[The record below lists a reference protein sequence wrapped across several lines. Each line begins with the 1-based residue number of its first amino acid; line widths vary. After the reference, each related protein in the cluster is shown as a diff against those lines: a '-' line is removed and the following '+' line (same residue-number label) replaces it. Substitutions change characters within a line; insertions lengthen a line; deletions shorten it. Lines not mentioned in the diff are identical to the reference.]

1 MIIELFGRRND
12 GGTSFHSAVAYI
24 ASLRDQID
32 PDTGEIIDRGMVTT
46 FTNCHS
52 LETAAIE
59 MWGTSALSA
68 RIKDPVFAGVLSW
81 RPDERPT
88 VEQMREAG
96 LMHLKAQGLEGH
108 QYVMSIHKD
117 TDKWHLHF
125 VANRVHPETGHVAE
139 LSYSKM
145 TAVRTA
151 REIEIEQGW
160 QHVDKGP
167 FVVREQGGEK
177 VVDYRHASA
186 KARIAEREAE
196 GKNKP
201 DQARKMEAFSG
212 KESLASYVQGEPKKD
227 ALAALDKGGD
237 WQALHKALATHG
249 LAIKPKGPGFAIH
262 STRDPDA
269 TPVKASVMAQAL
281 GGARLKSKLG
291 QYHEPTPEVAR
302 TEPRREYVKERPK
315 RDPKVRE
322 EQRDA
327 RAFERAKLRSR
338 YDGYRTDW
346 NAAKAPARA
355 DMYERQR
362 RQRQELSE
370 RAKVEREKGRKKVR
384 ESGLL
389 PEERRALYSHLALE
403 AARRR
408 RALKEAINAER
419 AEFRAEKPQ
428 PYREWVADRAQEGD
442 PAAIRQLRGWAYHDR
457 RTVRTMERADAA
469 AERGPSI
476 MASDGQAHDTT
487 LPPAHALDRLTYAV
501 DRKTGDLNYRL
512 DGGDVFRHSG
522 RWMRYSEAG
531 QQNREAI
538 EAGLLIARE
547 AYGGQ
552 PLKITGPEDFRQRVI
567 AVAIERG
574 LDVKFSDPELERR
587 RIEGVR
593 ARLEA
598 RQRPG
603 QRPDW
608 SRHRGA
614 VASDGSASQRPP
626 VAAQEPTGR
635 RMTAEEAAAALARPR
650 PPEPVQEVVEA
661 LAIQR
666 AGEEMRAELERKH
679 LEAWNGT
686 RPDPNA
692 RGWID
697 RSRLALWDKEAAADE
712 QRVQAHMQ
720 HLRSDAP
727 DAIAFRAKAWR
738 EKQEE
743 YGRDHEEWASGRMAA
758 LAATSSQEQEKDVAA
773 PEPPRD
779 DARARR
785 EAEVRALA
793 EKQKQQA
800 AEREQQQERGRDDDN
815 DNTPEVSR

>member
-1 MIIELFGRRND
+1 MIIELFGKRND

-338 YDGYRTDW
+338 YDGYRTEW

-355 DMYERQR
+355 DMYEGQQR
-362 RQRQELSE
+362 RRRELAAKAKAQRE
-370 RAKVEREKGRKKVR
+370 RIR
-384 ESGLL
+384 ESGLS
-389 PEERRALYSHLALE
+389 PAERRAFYSVAAMQAAAERKELA
-403 AARRR
+403 
-408 RALKEAINAER
+408 EAIKAER
-419 AEFRAEKPQ
+419 AAFRSERPQ
-428 PYREWVADRAQEGD
+428 DYRSWVADRAQEGD
-442 PAAIRQLRGWAYHDR
+442 PGAIRQLRGWAYQDR
-457 RTVRTMERADAA
+457 RKAREMERADAA
-469 AERGPSI
+469 AGPHL
-476 MASDGQAHDTT
+476 AVSDGQVHDPA
-487 LPPAHALDRLTYAV
+487 PPRRLSERVSWNV
-501 DRKTGDLNYRL
+501 DRDTGTVAYQL
-512 DGGDVFRHSG
+512 DGRDAFRDSG
-522 RWMRYSEAG
+522 RRIDYTEGG
-531 QQNREAI
+531 QRDTDAI
-538 EAGLLIARE
+538 EAGLLLARE
-547 AYGGQ
+547 KFGGTA
-552 PLKITGPEDFRQRVI
+552 LNITGPDEFRDRVL
-567 AVAIERG
+567 AVAVERG

-587 RIEGVR
+587 RIEGLR
-593 ARLEA
+593 ERQEA
-598 RQRPG
+598 RQTPG

-608 SRHRGA
+608 TKHRGT
-614 VASDGSASQRPP
+614 VASDGRGPQRPP
-626 VAAQEPTGR
+626 EAAQEPPVR

-650 PPEPVQEVVEA
+650 PVEPVQEVVEA
-661 LAIQR
+661 LAIQQ
-666 AGEEMRAELERKH
+666 AGEAYRQQLER
-679 LEAWNGT
+679 EFRERYGE
-686 RPDPNA
+686 RPDPA
-692 RGWID
+692 LASGVV
-697 RSRLALWDKEAAADE
+697 SRWMKRQERNLWDRDHGKID
-712 QRVQAHMQ
+712 QQVQERMAY
-720 HLRSDAP
+720 LRSDAP
-727 DAIAFRAKAWR
+727 DAREFRAQAWKEAQEKYSR
-738 EKQEE
+738 E
-743 YGRDHEEWASGRMAA
+743 HEEWASGRMAA
-758 LAATSSQEQEKDVAA
+758 LMATSSQEKDMAAQEQQ
-773 PEPPRD
+773 PD
-779 DARARR
+779 DARAQRAA
-785 EAEVRALA
+785 EARALA
-793 EKQKQQA
+793 EKQRQQV

-815 DNTPEVSR
+815 TPTNNGPEIDR

>member
-1 MIIELFGRRND
+1 MIVELFGKRGD
-12 GGTSFHSAVAYI
+12 GGTSFKSLANYM
-24 ASLRDQID
+24 ASVRDEID
-32 PDTGEIIDRGMVTT
+32 PDTGEVIDRRGVTT
-46 FTNCHS
+46 FTNCLS
-52 LETAAIE
+52 AETAWIE
-59 MWGTSALSA
+59 MWGSSAKSA
-68 RIKDPVFAGVLSW
+68 RVEDPVFAGVVSW
-81 RPDERPT
+81 IPGENPTDEQVRDACLH
-88 VEQMREAG
+88 V
-96 LMHLKAQGLEGH
+96 LKAEGLEGH
-108 QYVMSIHKD
+108 QHLIAVHRD
-117 TDKWHLHF
+117 TDKVHGHF
-125 VANRVHPETGHVAE
+125 MANKVHWETGKAAE
-139 LSYSKM
+139 LKWSKM
-145 TAVRTA
+145 KAVRAA

-160 QHVDKGP
+160 QHVEKGP

-186 KARIAEREAE
+186 QARIAEREAK

-201 DQARKMEAFSG
+201 DQARKMEAFSHA
-212 KESLASYVQGEPKKD
+212 ESLASYVQGEPKND

-237 WQALHKALATHG
+237 WQALHKALAVHG

-262 STRDPDA
+262 STRDPNA
-269 TPVKASVMAQAL
+269 VPVKASTMAQAL
-281 GGARLKSKLG
+281 GGARLKSRLG
-291 QYHEPTPEVAR
+291 EYQEPTPEVAR

-315 RDPKVRE
+315 RDPKARE
-322 EQRDA
+322 EQREA

-338 YDGYRTDW
+338 YDGYRTEW

-408 RALKEAINAER
+408 RALTEAINVER

-442 PAAIRQLRGWAYHDR
+442 PAAIRQVRGWAYQDR
-457 RTVRTMERADAA
+457 RTAREMERADAA
-469 AERGPSI
+469 AERGPSL
-476 MASDGQAHDTT
+476 MASDGQTHDTT

-501 DRKTGDLNYRL
+501 DRRTGDLNYRL

-552 PLKITGPEDFRQRVI
+552 PLKITGPEDFRQRVVT
-567 AVAIERG
+567 VAIERG
-574 LDVKFSDPELERR
+574 LDVKFSDPELERQ

-593 ARLEA
+593 ARQEA
-598 RQRPG
+598 RQRPN
-603 QRPDW
+603 W
-608 SRHRGA
+608 TKHRA
-614 VASDGSASQRPP
+614 TVASDGRGPQRPP
-626 VAAQEPTGR
+626 EAAQEPPAR
-635 RMTAEEAAAALARPR
+635 RMTAEEAAVALARPR
-650 PPEPVQEVVEA
+650 PVEPVQEVVEA
-661 LAIQR
+661 LAIQQ
-666 AGEEMRAELERKH
+666 AGEVYRQQLDREFRERYG
-679 LEAWNGT
+679 E
-686 RPDPNA
+686 RPDPA
-692 RGWID
+692 QAAGRID
-697 RSRLALWDKEAAADE
+697 RWMARQKANLWDRDHGKIDA
-712 QRVQAHMQ
+712 QVQERMAHL
-720 HLRSDAP
+720 HSDAP
-727 DAIAFRAKAWR
+727 DAREERAKAWKEAQ
-738 EKQEE
+738 EK
-743 YGRDHEEWASGRMAA
+743 YGREHEEWASGRMTA
-758 LAATSSQEQEKDVAA
+758 LMATSSQEKDMAA
-773 PEPPRD
+773 PEQQPD

-800 AEREQQQERGRDDDN
+800 AEREQQERGRDDDN

>member
-1 MIIELFGRRND
+1 MIIELFGKRND

-32 PDTGEIIDRGMVTT
+32 PDTGEVIDRGMVTT

-52 LETAAIE
+52 LETASIE
-59 MWGTSALSA
+59 MWGTSALST

-81 RPDERPT
+81 QTGENPT
-88 VEQMREAG
+88 DEQMHEAG
-96 LMHLKAQGLEGH
+96 LMHLKNQGLDGH
-108 QYVMSIHKD
+108 QYVMSVHRD
-117 TDKWHLHF
+117 TDNVHIHF
-125 VANRVHPETGHVAE
+125 VANRVHPESGRVAG
-139 LSYSKM
+139 LSHSYM
-145 TAVRTA
+145 TAVRSA
-151 REIEIEQGW
+151 REIEIAQGW
-160 QHVDKGP
+160 QHVEQGP
-167 FVVREQGGEK
+167 FMVREHDGEK

-186 KARIAEREAE
+186 KERIAEREAKR
-196 GKNKP
+196 GNKP
-201 DQARKMEAFSG
+201 DRARKMEAFSG

-269 TPVKASVMAQAL
+269 TPVKASAMAQAL
-281 GGARLKSKLG
+281 GGSRLKSKLG
-291 QYHEPTPEVAR
+291 EYHEPTPEVAR

-315 RDPKVRE
+315 RDPKMRE
-322 EQRDA
+322 EQREA

-408 RALKEAINAER
+408 RALTEAINAER

-469 AERGPSI
+469 AERGPSL

-487 LPPAHALDRLTYAV
+487 LPPVHALDRLTYAV

-552 PLKITGPEDFRQRVI
+552 PLKITGPEDFRQRVVT
-567 AVAIERG
+567 VAIERG
-574 LDVKFSDPELERR
+574 LDVKFSDPELERQR
-587 RIEGVR
+587 VEGVR
-593 ARLEA
+593 ARQEA
-598 RQRPG
+598 RTRT
-603 QRPDW
+603 RPDW
-608 SRHRGA
+608 SRHRGTA
-614 VASDGSASQRPP
+614 ASDGSAPQRPP
-626 VAAQEPTGR
+626 EAAQEPPAR

-650 PPEPVQEVVEA
+650 PVEPVQEVVEA

-666 AGEEMRAELERKH
+666 AGEAYRQQLDSEFRERYG
-679 LEAWNGT
+679 E
-686 RPDPNA
+686 RPDPA
-692 RGWID
+692 QAAGRID
-697 RSRLALWDKEAAADE
+697 RWMARQKANLWDRDHGKIDA
-712 QRVQAHMQ
+712 QVQERIA

-727 DAIAFRAKAWR
+727 DAREFRAQAWKEAQEKYSR
-738 EKQEE
+738 E
-743 YGRDHEEWASGRMAA
+743 HEEWASGRMAA
-758 LAATSSQEQEKDVAA
+758 LMATSSQDKDVAA
-773 PEPPRD
+773 PEQQPD

-785 EAEVRALA
+785 AAEARALA
-793 EKQKQQA
+793 EKQRQQA
-800 AEREQQQERGRDDDN
+800 AEREQQQERGRDD
-815 DNTPEVSR
+815 PEIDR

>member
-1 MIIELFGRRND
+1 MIIELFGKRND
-12 GGTSFHSAVAYI
+12 GGTSFHSAVSYI

-32 PDTGEIIDRGMVTT
+32 PETGEVIDRGMVTT

-81 RPDERPT
+81 QSGENPT
-88 VEQMREAG
+88 DEQMHEAG
-96 LMHLKAQGLEGH
+96 LLHLKNQGMEGH
-108 QYVMSIHKD
+108 QYVMSVHRD
-117 TDKWHLHF
+117 TDNVHIHF
-125 VANRVHPETGHVAE
+125 VANRVHPETGRAAGLNH
-139 LSYSKM
+139 SYM
-145 TAVRTA
+145 TAVRSA
-151 REIEIEQGW
+151 REIEIAQGW
-160 QHVDKGP
+160 QHVEQGP

-186 KARIAEREAE
+186 QARIAEREAK

-201 DQARKMEAFSG
+201 DQARKMEAFSHA
-212 KESLASYVQGEPKKD
+212 ESLASYVQGEPKND
-227 ALAALDKGGD
+227 ALAALDKG
-237 WQALHKALATHG
+237 WQALHKALAVHG

-262 STRDPDA
+262 STRDPNA
-269 TPVKASVMAQAL
+269 VPVKASTMAQAL
-281 GGARLKSKLG
+281 GGARLKSRLG
-291 QYHEPTPEVAR
+291 EYQEPTPEVAR

-315 RDPKVRE
+315 RDPKARE
-322 EQRDA
+322 EQREA

-338 YDGYRTDW
+338 HDGYRTEW

-408 RALKEAINAER
+408 RALTEAINVER

-442 PAAIRQLRGWAYHDR
+442 PAAIRQVRGWAYQDR
-457 RTVRTMERADAA
+457 RTARAMERADAA
-469 AERGPSI
+469 AERGPSL
-476 MASDGQAHDTT
+476 MASDGQTHDTT

-501 DRKTGDLNYRL
+501 DRRTGDLNYRL

-552 PLKITGPEDFRQRVI
+552 PLKITGPEDFRQRVVT
-567 AVAIERG
+567 VAIERG
-574 LDVKFSDPELERR
+574 LDVKFSDPELERQ

-593 ARLEA
+593 TRE
-598 RQRPG
+598 
-603 QRPDW
+603 
-608 SRHRGA
+608 
-614 VASDGSASQRPP
+614 
-626 VAAQEPTGR
+626 AAQEPPAR
-635 RMTAEEAAAALARPR
+635 KMTAEEAAAALARP
-650 PPEPVQEVVEA
+650 EPRLPNRELVE
-661 LAIQR
+661 LDAITADGEAYRRLLDR
-666 AGEEMRAELERKH
+666 AFRDEHGE
-679 LEAWNGT
+679 
-686 RPDPNA
+686 RPDPAQAAGVVSRFIAKASAAQWDRDRA
-692 RGWID
+692 RAIAEID
-697 RSRLALWDKEAAADE
+697 RK
-712 QRVQAHMQ
+712 VQERIT
-720 HLRSDAP
+720 HLRGDAP
-727 DAIAFRAKAWR
+727 DAREFREQAWQQKENDHR
-738 EKQEE
+738 QQHEAWSRDRWTAIQTTQE
-743 YGRDHEEWASGRMAA
+743 ASMA
-758 LAATSSQEQEKDVAA
+758 TPEQQ
-773 PEPPRD
+773 PD
-779 DARARR
+779 DARAGR

-793 EKQKQQA
+793 EKQKQQT